1 MKIKPLVMIVSVRLV
16 GWLVGWFELVRKAEK
31 RLPFWK
37 PDVVMTWSHLAFAD
51 VLQAPW

>member
-1 MKIKPLVMIVSVRLV
+1 MKIKPLVMIVSVR
-16 GWLVGWFELVRKAEK
+16 LVGWFELVRKAEK